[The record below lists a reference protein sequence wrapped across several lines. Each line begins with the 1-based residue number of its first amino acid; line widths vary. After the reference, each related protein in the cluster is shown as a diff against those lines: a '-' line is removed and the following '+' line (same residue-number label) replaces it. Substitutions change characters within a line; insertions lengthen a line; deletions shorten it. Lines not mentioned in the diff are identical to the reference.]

1 MVLFVLELMMKTI
14 VIFNLRR
21 DLGKGVPLHPLSSI
35 WSLAFF
41 TKNLNKV
48 SNNSLI
54 SGLMPNVYQGGI
66 VSLQYADDTILF
78 LENDIVKARNL
89 KWLLDCFESLLGMRI
104 NKDKCDL
111 LTIDIEEKE
120 ENSFSRHFYNKRGTF
135 PLKYLGAPFILL
147 SSKERTD
154 NQ

>member
-89 KWLLDCFESLLGMRI
+89 K
-104 NKDKCDL
+104 
-111 LTIDIEEKE
+111 
-120 ENSFSRHFYNKRGTF
+120 
-135 PLKYLGAPFILL
+135 
-147 SSKERTD
+147 
-154 NQ
+154 